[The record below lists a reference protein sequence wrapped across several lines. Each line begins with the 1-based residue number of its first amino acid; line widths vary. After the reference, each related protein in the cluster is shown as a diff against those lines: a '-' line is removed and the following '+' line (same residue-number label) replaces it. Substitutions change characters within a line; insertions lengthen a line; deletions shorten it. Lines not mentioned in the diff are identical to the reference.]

1 MCYQDFKTKRKMLKI
16 KQVKNFKI
24 KQMKV
29 AVFRRFL
36 RIRKCCLP
44 TKLVK
49 KPKIIFVGDFSAD

>member
-1 MCYQDFKTKRKMLKI
+1 MLKI

-49 KPKIIFVGDFSAD
+49 KPKTIFVGDFSAD